1 MMQRIGDELQQA
13 TSALTPQ
20 LNPRE
25 RLRVLDL
32 CMAPGGYSASALK
45 YNRKAVL
52 HGISLRESQG
62 GHKLLLEHSDLN
74 VIRTDITML
83 AAEFC
88 ESAIPPKHPD
98 TKVFRSRRPFLNQSY
113 HLIFCDGQVLRTH
126 PRGPHREQLE
136 PLRLTVSQ
144 LILALQRI
152 KAGGTLIML
161 LHKADTW
168 RNFLLLYKFSLFS
181 DVELFKPARKHADR
195 SSFYIVAKNVQPA
208 SLMAQVAVKGWRA
221 DWWRA
226 TFGGE
231 DSTGGA
237 ETVQSDESVRRLIRD
252 FGARYLSL
260 VGPIFDV
267 QRKALAQKDYVR

>member
-1 MMQRIGDELQQA
+1 MQRIGDELQQS
-13 TSALTPQ
+13 TSALTPRTSG
-20 LNPRE
+20 LE

-32 CMAPGGYSASALK
+32 CMAPGGYSASALR
-45 YNRKAVL
+45 YNPEAAL
-52 HGISLRESQG
+52 HGISLPPSQG
-62 GHKLLLEHSDLN
+62 GHELLLAHSELD
-74 VIRTDITML
+74 VVYTDITML
-83 AAEFC
+83 ASEFGVPT
-88 ESAIPPKHPD
+88 IPSTHPD
-98 TKVFRSRRPFLNQSY
+98 AKAFNTNRPFLNQSF

-126 PRGPHREQLE
+126 LRGSHREQLE
-136 PLRLTVSQ
+136 PLRLTISQ

-152 KAGGTLIML
+152 RNGGTLIML

-195 SSFYIVAKNVQPA
+195 SSFYLVAKNVRPA
-208 SLMAQVAVKGWRA
+208 SLMAQVALKGWRA
-221 DWWRA
+221 VWWRA

-231 DSTGGA
+231 DGTGQR
-237 ETVQSDESVRRLIRD
+237 EIPEDDESVRRLLRD

-260 VGPIFDV
+260 AKPIFEV